1 MWVSDLRL
9 SHFRNHSSTSL
20 ELTAGVTTF
29 LGANGQGKTNI
40 VESLVYLSQL
50 SSHRTSTDQ
59 ALVQQG
65 HQEAELRAI
74 VRHQGRQVDLG
85 LTLRG
90 SGSNRGS
97 VNGQPASLADVSS
110 WLKVVI
116 FAPEDMSLVRG
127 EPSVRRRLVDLAL
140 IGTSPRYR
148 AVLTEYE
155 RVVRQKNT
163 LLKSIRHHRGSDA
176 EKDTLAVW
184 NDSLAQLGADISWGR
199 LELVEKWSPLAN
211 EAYQSIAPGNAL
223 QVFVD
228 WSDSNWT
235 DADTPSSVEDI
246 VDRYRASLD
255 RVQVDERDRGMALV
269 GPHRDDLTLSLN
281 DLPARTH
288 ASQGEAWSVALSLR
302 MGLAELVKNN
312 SQSGDPVIILDD
324 VFSELDGHRR
334 QALARTVSG
343 YEQVLITAAV
353 PDDVP
358 IELNGTRYSVDQ
370 GQVSH
375 A

>member
-1 MWVSDLRL
+1 MWVSGLRL

-20 ELTAGVTTF
+20 ELTPGVTTF
-29 LGANGQGKTNI
+29 LGPNGQGKTNI

-50 SSHRTSTDQ
+50 SSHRASTDE

-65 HQEAELRAI
+65 NPQAELRAS

-90 SGSNRGS
+90 SGSNRGT
-97 VNGQPASLADVSS
+97 VNGQPVSLAEMSS

-116 FAPEDMSLVRG
+116 FAPEDMALVRG
-127 EPSVRRRLVDLAL
+127 EPSVRRRLLDLAL
-140 IGTSPRYR
+140 TGLSPRYR
-148 AVLTEYE
+148 AVLSEYE

-163 LLKSIRHHRGSDA
+163 LLKSIRHHRGSNA
-176 EKDTLAVW
+176 ETDTLAIW
-184 NDSLAQLGADISWGR
+184 NDSLARLGADISWGR
-199 LELVEKWSPLAN
+199 LELVEQWSPLTN
-211 EAYQSIAPGNAL
+211 QAYQSIAPGNAL
-223 QVFVD
+223 QISVD

-235 DADTPSSVEDI
+235 DADPPSSVEDI
-246 VDRYRASLD
+246 VERYRASLD
-255 RVQVDERDRGMALV
+255 RVQLDERDRGMSLV
-269 GPHRDDLTLSLN
+269 GPHRDDLALLLN

-302 MGLAELVKNN
+302 MALAELLRIH

-334 QALARTVSG
+334 QALAHTVSG

-353 PDDVP
+353 ADDVP
-358 IELNGTRYSVDQ
+358 SELSGQRYLVDQ

>member
-20 ELTAGVTTF
+20 VLSPGVTTF

-50 SSHRTSTDQ
+50 SSHRTSTDE

-65 HQEAELRAI
+65 KQEADVQAT
-74 VRHQGRQVDLG
+74 VRHDGRQVTLG

-90 SGSNRGS
+90 SGSNRGT
-97 VNGQPASLADVSS
+97 VNSQPTSLAEMSS

-116 FAPEDMSLVRG
+116 FAPEDMALVRG

-140 IGTSPRYR
+140 MGSFPRYR
-148 AVLTEYE
+148 AVLSEYE

-163 LLKSIRHHRGSDA
+163 LLKSIRHHRGSSA
-176 EKDTLAVW
+176 EMDTLVVW
-184 NDSLAQLGADISWGR
+184 NDSLARLGGDISWGR
-199 LELVEKWSPLAN
+199 LELLEEWSPLAN
-211 EAYQSIAPGNAL
+211 QAYQAIAPGNSL
-223 QVFVD
+223 QISLD
-228 WSDSNWT
+228 WSDSSGI
-235 DADTPSSVEDI
+235 DSAPPSSVNDMIE
-246 VDRYRASLD
+246 RYRASLD
-255 RVQVDERDRGMALV
+255 RAQLDERDRGMSLV
-269 GPHRDDLTLSLN
+269 GPHRDDLAVLLN
-281 DLPARTH
+281 QLPARTH

-302 MGLAELVKNN
+302 LGLAELWRKH

-334 QALARTVSG
+334 EALARTVSG

-353 PDDVP
+353 MDDVP
-358 IELNGTRYSVDQ
+358 IQLTGDRYLVDQ